1 MAEVDLLPDTI
12 KRYLLSLQ
20 SARSSGEEVKLPPL
34 DELAREL
41 GVSRGKLREDLLA
54 AQAYGLVEMRPGDG
68 TYVRPMDFYTAI
80 RPLVLHSIAS
90 GSELFDRYYR
100 LRAELEV
107 AFWDEAARALQE
119 EDMRRLEQ
127 VLEQAEQK
135 LKGKSVEIP
144 HREHRELHV
153 ILFGKL
159 DNPYVRGILEA
170 YWDAYEAV
178 GLHRYFDLTYY
189 ERVWA
194 SHRQI
199 VEAVRAGEWELS
211 KTILRQHFT
220 FLEDRMARSKAS

>member
-1 MAEVDLLPDTI
+1 MADVDLLPTTI
-12 KRYLLSLQ
+12 KRYLISL
-20 SARSSGEEVKLPPL
+20 RSTGSPGEAVKLPPL

-68 TYVRPMDFYTAI
+68 TYVRPMDFYTAV
-80 RPLVLHSIAS
+80 RPLVLHSIS
-90 GSELFDRYYR
+90 TDSDNFDRYYR

-107 AFWDEAARALQE
+107 SFWDQAARALQE
-119 EDMRRLEQ
+119 EDVRRLEQ
-127 VLEQAEQK
+127 VLQQAELK
-135 LKGKSVEIP
+135 LQGQSVEIP

-153 ILFGKL
+153 ILFSRL
-159 DNPYVRGILEA
+159 DNPYVRGILQA

-189 ERVWA
+189 EHVWA

-199 VEAVRAGEWELS
+199 VEAIRARQWEVG
-211 KTILRQHFT
+211 KAILRQHFT
-220 FLEDRMARSKAS
+220 FLEDRMARDRV